1 MFEIAYAAASNR
13 LCFFTGTGF
22 SKAITD
28 NGAPSWQGL
37 LEDLCDLH
45 PQGDA
50 IKYSLF
56 PNGEIGDLSLEEAAQ
71 VISIELDSIDKNIHE
86 EVARVIE
93 DIELD
98 GDNKHVSAYFTANE
112 FRVVTTNYDKLAEK
126 LAGEERC
133 QSIAPGLPI
142 PKSSSKVKVYHVHGS
157 VDSPENMVITSEDY
171 FKFIN
176 NKSYFSQKLSTVL
189 HENTV
194 VILGYSLGD
203 TNLKAIM
210 SECNGFS
217 KSHLVGSNI
226 FLVSRSTVGQHV
238 KDYYAHCYGI
248 RVIDNLAIPGF
259 FEKLNVAAPKV
270 ASIVARSLRGIK
282 AVVHDGKTFKDTFL
296 KLEDSF
302 PQVIASISAK
312 GFSLNNE
319 KVVAV
324 IGGIIGKKLTFTG
337 EHNAW
342 EQYEHL
348 ARWLIYL
355 GSIFEI
361 KGSSI
366 EETYLE
372 AVLHSMQTMSKK
384 LVMGYSWHAYNS
396 WANRWASI
404 MSTNRSLI
412 KKFIESKTSDPDALS
427 IVRST

>member
-22 SKAITD
+22 SKSITG

-37 LEDLCDLH
+37 LENLCDLH
-45 PQGDA
+45 PQGVA
-50 IKYSLF
+50 IKESLF
-56 PNGEIGDLSLEEAAQ
+56 PDGKIGVLSLEESAQ
-71 VISIELDSIDKNIHE
+71 VISIELASIDKSIHE
-86 EVARVIE
+86 EVAAIISDV
-93 DIELD
+93 ELAK
-98 GDNKHVSAYFTANE
+98 DNKHVSDYFTEKN
-112 FRVVTTNYDKLAEK
+112 FRVITTNYDKLAEN
-126 LAGEERC
+126 LAGEDRC

-176 NKSYFSQKLSTVL
+176 NKSYLSQKLSTML

-226 FLVSRSTVGQHV
+226 FLVSRSAVGQHV

-248 RVIDNLAIPGF
+248 RVIDELDIPDF
-259 FEKLNVAAPKV
+259 FKNLNVATPKV
-270 ASIVARSLRGIK
+270 ARIVDKSLRGIR
-282 AVVHDGKTFKDTFL
+282 AVVHDGRAFKDSFI

-302 PQVIASISAK
+302 PQIIASISAE
-312 GFSLNNE
+312 GLSLNNDR
-319 KVVAV
+319 VVEV
-324 IGGIIGKKLTFTG
+324 IGKIIDKKRSLTG
-337 EHNAW
+337 EQNAW

-366 EETYLE
+366 EKIYLD
-372 AVLHSMQTMSKK
+372 AVLRSMQTMSKR
-384 LVMGYSWHAYNS
+384 LVIGYSWHAYNS
-396 WANRWASI
+396 WANRWTSI
-404 MSTNRSLI
+404 MSTNRTLI
-412 KKFIESKTSDPDALS
+412 KKHIESKTTDPDALG
-427 IVRST
+427 IVGLT